1 LLIFIYSENS
11 SANSYYYKKDANG
24 VVCYTNIDPKSPG
37 YKKIGSPWGTFR
49 GTPKSQR
56 GYLNKYK
63 YSDKFDE
70 HINSTAGWYGIDPL
84 LIKAMIK
91 VESNFNPEAVS
102 PQGAMGVMQLMPA
115 TAERIGVSDPFDP
128 VENIEGGVKYFN
140 MLMTMFNNNTTLAI
154 AGYNAG
160 ENAVIKYDYKIPPY
174 EETIEYVN
182 RVYAHYDYLKK
193 HPGER
198 NFDSMIAS
206 RKDGLKSVPAAKKS
220 FVYVETLGDKN
231 AKSVRAADADTRKE
245 PVLTVMTEN
254 VDNKTGKTVGKSN
267 THTAPVHR
275 PAAAVREGQ
284 YAVQVASFPDLQIAR
299 EMEES
304 LKSKTY
310 PAYIET
316 VDLPGKGT
324 WYRVKVGGFTTEN
337 EAKRYGNDIRTSEP
351 DVKSILVTLN

>member
-1 LLIFIYSENS
+1 
-11 SANSYYYKKDANG
+11 
-24 VVCYTNIDPKSPG
+24 VVYYTNIDPKSSG

-160 ENAVIKYDYKIPPY
+160 ENAVKKYDYKVPPY

-182 RVYAHYDYLKK
+182 RVYAHYDYLASDGKK
-193 HPGER
+193 FRLRSPPER
-198 NFDSMIAS
+198 T
-206 RKDGLKSVPAAKKS
+206 GLKRARLRNL
-220 FVYVETLGDKN
+220 VYVETSARGTN
-231 AKSVRAADADTRKE
+231 
-245 PVLTVMTEN
+245 
-254 VDNKTGKTVGKSN
+254 TGISWWIPGKS
-267 THTAPVHR
+267 
-275 PAAAVREGQ
+275 
-284 YAVQVASFPDLQIAR
+284 L
-299 EMEES
+299 
-304 LKSKTY
+304 
-310 PAYIET
+310 
-316 VDLPGKGT
+316 
-324 WYRVKVGGFTTEN
+324 
-337 EAKRYGNDIRTSEP
+337 
-351 DVKSILVTLN
+351 